1 MKKLAIISL
10 SLVAAS
16 AFATGYG
23 HPEIN
28 IDAASVQ
35 VTSLANSAVTNTA
48 TGGGEARQN
57 LASNAGNVYIGATSM
72 QIVATQ
78 NTGIA
83 NSASGQYAAAT
94 QSLATNLGKVNVD
107 GLQVQMVAASNSYIG
122 NSAAGYSKAV
132 QNVSTNN
139 GCQACN

>member
-1 MKKLAIISL
+1 MKKFAVISL

-23 HPEIN
+23 GPYISIE
-28 IDAASVQ
+28 APSVQ
-35 VTSLANSAVTNTA
+35 ITALTSTAVANEA

-57 LASNAGNVYIGATSM
+57 LASNAGNVAIKDVSLQA
-72 QIVATQ
+72 VAASSSLIL
-78 NTGIA
+78 NKA
-83 NSASGQYAAAT
+83 NGYNAHAT
-94 QSLATNLGKVNVD
+94 QSLASNVGAVGVT
-107 GLQVQMVAASNSYIG
+107 GLQVQLVAASNSAIM
-122 NSAAGYSKAV
+122 NVAGAQSKAV